1 MSSFSNLET
10 LITQQSP
17 LSQSA
22 VSNTEFA
29 LPQHLTSR
37 LCASPPLVSRPH
49 GWVGPLWCLREYEWS
64 SLLAMHRRVDL
75 DHGNAS
81 GLHDRLDSPALG
93 LLSQNCDPSSAR
105 TFHFAAFATSIG
117 TLSNARRTDQAL
129 AYEPSSL

>member
-10 LITQQSP
+10 LIPQQSP

-37 LCASPPLVSRPH
+37 LCARPPLVSRPH
-49 GWVGPLWCLREYEWS
+49 GWVGPPRCLREYEWS
-64 SLLAMHRRVDL
+64 LLLAMHRRVDL
-75 DHGNAS
+75 DHGNAV

-93 LLSQNCDPSSAR
+93 LLSQNCDRSIAR
-105 TFHFAAFATSIG
+105 TFHFAAFATSVG
-117 TLSNARRTDQAL
+117 TLSKARSPDKL
-129 AYEPSSL
+129 

>member
-10 LITQQSP
+10 LITQQPP

-37 LCASPPLVSRPH
+37 LCARPPLVSRPH
-49 GWVGPLWCLREYEWS
+49 GWVGPLRCLREYEWS

-93 LLSQNCDPSSAR
+93 LLSQIAIR
-105 TFHFAAFATSIG
+105 RALERSI
-117 TLSNARRTDQAL
+117 LPLLRHQL
-129 AYEPSSL
+129 AHYRKRAG